1 MSFVNSNTL
10 YRRKY
15 AKNNGLKKKGGVKA
29 EIKGKR
35 IHVLIQALLVRDS

>member
-1 MSFVNSNTL
+1 MSFVNSNAL

-15 AKNNGLKKKGGVKA
+15 AKYDGLKGGVKA

-35 IHVLIQALLVRDS
+35 IHVLIQALPVRDS